1 MRGLSNRQGT
11 QRDAV
16 LFSVG
21 ANGAHGQRR
30 TNEDKRRAVLC
41 LLNDGEWSHWS
52 NSEIARRCGVN
63 HKTVESLRPVP
74 PENPDFGNPK
84 YEPRTF
90 IHPRT
95 GKPTT
100 MNTGNI
106 GRSAPPL
113 PEPPRT
119 APQPEAAEPEPAWT
133 PADVPLPFD
142 GEPEAVRLS
151 SAFVGLASGFRG
163 G

>member
-1 MRGLSNRQGT
+1 L
-11 QRDAV
+11 
-16 LFSVG
+16 
-21 ANGAHGQRR
+21 
-30 TNEDKRRAVLC
+30 
-41 LLNDGEWSHWS
+41 
-52 NSEIARRCGVN
+52 
-63 HKTVESLRPVP
+63 
-74 PENPDFGNPK
+74 GNPK

-119 APQPEAAEPEPAWT
+119 APQPRSAEPEPAWT

-142 GEPEAVRLS
+142 VDPDPVEPPPDAEPAAHAGASFLGWEIEGGPPLAREAQQHRS
-151 SAFVGLASGFRG
+151 ITER
-163 G
+163 